1 MLNKT
6 CHTFIDELG
15 STAPVPGGGSASAL
29 AGAIGA
35 ALGTMA
41 GVLTTGKKSAA
52 EHEEELQELIAESRR
67 LTERLKE
74 AVNRDVTAFE
84 PLAQAYR
91 LPNKTEE
98 EKRIRGE
105 AIREHLVSAAEAPLE
120 LTELCAEALQVL
132 DRYSRIANKMVIS
145 DVGVGAA
152 MCEAALKGARLNVV
166 INLKS
171 MEEGAVRKELSDR
184 LEAATVQGLETAR
197 IVYDRVEEA
206 CR

>member
-1 MLNKT
+1 MLDKT

-29 AGAIGA
+29 VGAIGA

-41 GVLTTGKKSAA
+41 GVLTSGKKSAA
-52 EHEEELQELIAESRR
+52 EHEEELQELIALSRQ
-67 LTERLKE
+67 LTVRFKE

-91 LPNKTEE
+91 LPNQTEE
-98 EKRIRGE
+98 EKRIRAE
-105 AIREHLVSAAEAPLE
+105 AIREHLVSATEAPLE
-120 LTELCAEALQVL
+120 LTELCAEALKIL
-132 DRYSRIANKMVIS
+132 DRYSIIVNKMVVS
-145 DVGVGAA
+145 DVGVGVA

-166 INLKS
+166 INLRS
-171 MEEGAVRKELSDR
+171 MQEGPVRKKLSDR
-184 LEAATVQGLETAR
+184 LESATAQGLETAE
-197 IVYDRVEEA
+197 IVYQRVDEA